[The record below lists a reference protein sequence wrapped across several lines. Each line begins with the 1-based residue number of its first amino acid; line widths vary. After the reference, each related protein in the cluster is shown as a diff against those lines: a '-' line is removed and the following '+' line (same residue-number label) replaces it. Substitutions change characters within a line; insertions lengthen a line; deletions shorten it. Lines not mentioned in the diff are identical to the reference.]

1 MRRRYRAAT
10 SSWRALFA
18 NAAVAL
24 FSVLFV
30 KTLLQPVAQRPAG
43 DLVKV
48 AGVARS
54 FEPLIYYSESAVAQ
68 VHELQATSVAV
79 WDLGE
84 SVRSSGMKDA
94 ESIVSDLD
102 ALSETMRTLSVEMTK
117 FFARVDGD
125 VDGYAPLL
133 LDPVPNQLRPPAKH
147 PLCSILN
154 VMDWAKMHLNRLN
167 STPPPSTMSAAYDNL
182 HNLLS
187 RARLLEDAHGA
198 PTPFG
203 SLTTYIFGPSGPQ
216 REQRVIQLLFTEFLA
231 VLEDSIAAELQHSVT
246 LFALFAAVDARFL
259 NLARAVVRES
269 SAQEELHADTLASLW
284 VRLLGARAAE
294 LRKFGKNLDLLHH
307 VRDKT
312 VRNKRVLVDHH
323 GRLLTLKASLESL
336 RGKLVSPLVRGANAT
351 TLSLDDQIAGIASVG
366 DHLAEVRRQ
375 QKGKVLEYLFSSV
388 PTAQRSL
395 AGGGEE
401 DEDTPRRVG
410 GYDASGKRV

>member
-18 NAAVAL
+18 NAVVAL

-133 LDPVPNQLRPPAKH
+133 LDPVPNQ
-147 PLCSILN
+147 
-154 VMDWAKMHLNRLN
+154 
-167 STPPPSTMSAAYDNL
+167 PPS
-182 HNLLS
+182 
-187 RARLLEDAHGA
+187 
-198 PTPFG
+198 PC
-203 SLTTYIFGPSGPQ
+203 
-216 REQRVIQLLFTEFLA
+216 
-231 VLEDSIAAELQHSVT
+231 
-246 LFALFAAVDARFL
+246 
-259 NLARAVVRES
+259 
-269 SAQEELHADTLASLW
+269 
-284 VRLLGARAAE
+284 
-294 LRKFGKNLDLLHH
+294 
-307 VRDKT
+307 
-312 VRNKRVLVDHH
+312 
-323 GRLLTLKASLESL
+323 
-336 RGKLVSPLVRGANAT
+336 
-351 TLSLDDQIAGIASVG
+351 
-366 DHLAEVRRQ
+366 
-375 QKGKVLEYLFSSV
+375 
-388 PTAQRSL
+388 
-395 AGGGEE
+395 
-401 DEDTPRRVG
+401 
-410 GYDASGKRV
+410 